1 MIKVLKSTCFI
12 LLIILIIASF
22 LRLYNVKEIPPGF
35 YPDEAIYANNGVEAW
50 ETGDFKI
57 FYTENNGRE
66 GLWPNIIGFF
76 IINFG
81 HEPWISRSIA
91 AIFGILTVWGIYFLT
106 KELFQ
111 NRNISLFS
119 TFLIATSFWH
129 ILFSRIGFRAI
140 MAPAFLVWS
149 IYFLLASL
157 RNLEENKSLNFPTLR
172 PGLRLY
178 VGAIFSGISL
188 GLGFHTYIAFRA
200 MPAVVIIIWFLY
212 WLKNKDSIIRKKII
226 FSAILLS
233 ISAVIIFSP
242 LGIYFLKNPQDFFGR
257 TTQVSI
263 FNSESPLKYL
273 ELNIAKT
280 AGMFNFA
287 GDFNWR
293 HNYSGQPELFWPVG
307 ILFLIGVILGIKSL
321 LNKGSQLKAQ
331 NLILFSWIIIAALPV
346 VISSEGIP
354 HALRAILIAPPIF
367 ILAGIGGIWLYEFIK
382 TRISTNSRIT
392 EKTRIGYKFILH
404 TFCIMFIVL
413 LIADAYITYFLM
425 WGQNSN
431 VYNAF
436 SSDYVQL
443 GRRLNDLPKE
453 LPKYVIVEAGGV
465 AVPIKSPF
473 YNGATMNIPMPAQTI
488 MFITDTF
495 TAEKQKEKN
504 IYYITPNYPIEIP
517 QNAYIFTLK

>member
-1 MIKVLKSTCFI
+1 MNKFFKSSCFI
-12 LLIILIIASF
+12 LLIIIIIASF
-22 LRLYNVKEIPPGF
+22 LRLYNIKEIPPGF

-50 ETGDFKI
+50 ETGDFKV

-81 HEPWISRSIA
+81 HEPWVSRSIA
-91 AIFGILTVWGIYFLT
+91 AIFGILTVWGVYFLT

-111 NRNISLFS
+111 NKNIALFS
-119 TFLIATSFWH
+119 TFLMATSFWH

-157 RNLEENKSLNFPTLR
+157 RNIKENGSLNFPTLR
-172 PGLRLY
+172 SELRLY
-178 VGAIFSGISL
+178 VGAIFSGIFL

-200 MPAVVIIIWFLY
+200 MPALIIIIWLLY
-212 WLKNKDSIIRKKII
+212 WIKNKDSVIHKKII

-263 FNSESPLKYL
+263 FSSESPLENL
-273 ELNIAKT
+273 GLNIAKT
-280 AGMFNFA
+280 AGMFNFV

-293 HNYSGQPELFWPVG
+293 HNYSSQSELFWPVG
-307 ILFLIGVILGIKSL
+307 ILFLIGIILGIKSL
-321 LNKGSQLKAQ
+321 LDKNSQLKAQ
-331 NLILFSWIIIAALPV
+331 NLILFSWLIISALPV
-346 VISSEGIP
+346 IISNEGMP
-354 HALRAILIAPPIF
+354 HALRAILMAPPIF
-367 ILAGIGGIWLYEFIK
+367 ILAGVGGIWFCEFIK
-382 TRISTNSRIT
+382 MRINGNLRIT
-392 EKTRIGYKFILH
+392 EKTRVGYKFILRS
-404 TFCIMFIVL
+404 FCVMFIAL

-425 WGQNSN
+425 WGQNYN

-443 GRRLNDLPKE
+443 GRRLNALPKE

-465 AVPIKSPF
+465 TVPMKSPF
-473 YNGATMNIPMPAQTI
+473 YYGAVINIPMPAQTI

-495 TAEKQKEKN
+495 SAEKQKEKN
-504 IYYITPNYPIEIP
+504 IYYIIPNYPIEIP